1 MPQAD
6 GGSPETASASGPGHE
21 AYHPLRDRLVWLILL
36 VYLALAITYSYVML
50 LGQAP
55 DESDRHFPYVRWLA
69 HTWALPSDDPA
80 VTGGNLELHPP
91 LYYLLL
97 TPLYLASE
105 QFGDMAAMRVL
116 RWTSPFV
123 VLAALLLW
131 LQIIWHACGRQ
142 RRSFLFIF
150 ALTAWWPNLFVDAG
164 AITNDV
170 GAILASVVLLY
181 LVAVKYWHD
190 RTVKVALLLG
200 VVAGLGAL
208 MKASTMPP
216 SFTILAVA
224 LIWQHG
230 RRFYRD
236 GDFWMRGLALAAAFL
251 AVCGWWYLRNY
262 EIYGAL
268 TPFPQGYRG
277 IPYALSNWEG
287 VLYGYAGP
295 LLVRG
300 LNGLWA
306 SAFAG
311 IVWFPDSTHPVIY
324 NVLRLLSVLAAIGL
338 IIAIRRWRKGELT
351 IAADQAPA
359 LALACVGF
367 ATLWLS
373 ALWMAVFVHM
383 AWYQG
388 GRYLLLYL
396 PGLVLPLG
404 LGLHELF
411 RRLRSPM
418 PYLVTLCWFVF
429 LSFVA
434 WYHIWTYHNPIVRA
448 AIEAAQK

>member
-1 MPQAD
+1 MSQQD
-6 GGSPETASASGPGHE
+6 CGNSTDTSASGPAHDK
-21 AYHPLRDRLVWLILL
+21 YHPLKDRLVWLILL
-36 VYLALAITYSYVML
+36 VYLALSISYSYVML

-69 HTWALPSDDPA
+69 HTWALPIDDPA

-97 TPLYLASE
+97 TPFYLASE
-105 QFGDMAAMRVL
+105 QFGDITAMRVL
-116 RWTSPFV
+116 RWTSPFL

-131 LQIIWHACGRQ
+131 MQIIWRACGCDRQ
-142 RRSFLFIF
+142 SFLLIL

-170 GAILASVVLLY
+170 GAILASAVLLY
-181 LVAVKYWHD
+181 LVAITYWHD
-190 RTVKVALLLG
+190 RTVKIALLLG
-200 VVAGLGAL
+200 TVAGLGAL
-208 MKASTMPP
+208 MKASTMPT
-216 SFTILAVA
+216 SFTIIGVA

-230 RRFYRD
+230 KRFYRD
-236 GDFWMRGLALAAAFL
+236 GDFWMRGLAITAAFL
-251 AVCGWWYLRNY
+251 AVCGWWYVRNY
-262 EIYGAL
+262 EMYGAF

-277 IPYALSNWEG
+277 IPYALSDWEG
-287 VLYGYAGP
+287 VMYGYAGP
-295 LLVRG
+295 LLLRG
-300 LNGLWA
+300 INGLWA
-306 SAFAG
+306 SVFAG
-311 IVWFPDSTHPVIY
+311 MVWFPDSSHIVIY
-324 NVLRLLSVLAAIGL
+324 NALRLLCALSLIGL
-338 IIAIRRWRKGELT
+338 IVAVLRWRRGELA

-359 LALACVGF
+359 LLLSCVGF

-373 ALWMAVFVHM
+373 ALWMSVFVHM

-404 LGLHELF
+404 LGLRELF
-411 RRLRSPM
+411 RRMKTAM
-418 PYLVTLCWFVF
+418 PYLVILCWFIF

-448 AIEAAQK
+448 AIEASQK